1 MVMVDIDSNVILV
14 EPIKN
19 CKDKELTQA
28 YISMMIRLR
37 RSGIIS
43 IKHILDNEVSEALKK
58 IMQDEYTMQLELVPP
73 GIYGSYRV
81 ITLF

>member
-19 CKDKELTQA
+19 CKDKELTQV

-58 IMQDEYTMQLELVPP
+58 NNA
-73 GIYGSYRV
+73 G
-81 ITLF
+81 